1 MSGRFKGSLWYAY
14 AAGSLFCALSLSACA
29 PYIRTESRLHSLFTQ
44 GRYRQA
50 VSFLDSHKKSY
61 GRNNLLL
68 YLLNKGCILHLSG
81 EYRQSIDVFEK
92 AKQEYDRLYTKSVT
106 GIAGTWMINE
116 YAAPYRGEDF
126 ERVMINIFQAINY
139 SLLGNIEE
147 ALVEARDV
155 DSKLRLINNRYAPDE
170 KNAYKEDAFAR
181 FFMGILYEA
190 LESAEGYNDARVS
203 YSKALEIY
211 RDDYAGNYNLRP
223 PSLLKEKLLAA
234 AEFMEKPAGKAQK
247 AEVYLIQY
255 NGLLP
260 LKTETAIPIPLPDG
274 YIVSL
279 AFPQYK
285 KREPL
290 IQRSRFEAKNS
301 QGVSFEAEAELA
313 QDIGAIAGRSL
324 ENRKARLIA
333 KAALSAAAKYFAEKE
348 IEKKVKKEYGENSG
362 LGFRVAGSL
371 FNLITNKAD
380 LRSWQTL
387 PSRISICGLLLEPG
401 EYNLAVINSDSS
413 GNFLSR
419 QEIGSVRLSAGEK
432 KFCIA
437 RGIAD

>member
-1 MSGRFKGSLWYAY
+1 MFRRFKGLPRRVYI
-14 AAGSLFCALSLSACA
+14 AGSLFCALFLCACA
-29 PYIRTESRLHSLFTQ
+29 PYIRTESSLRAFLTQ

-50 VSFLDSHKKSY
+50 ASFLDSNKKSY

-68 YLLNKGCILHLSG
+68 YLLNKGGILHLSG
-81 EYRQSIDVFEK
+81 EYRQSIDIFEK
-92 AKQEYDRLYTKSVT
+92 AKQEYDRLYTKSAT
-106 GIAGTWMINE
+106 GIAGTWLINE

-126 ERVMINIFQAINY
+126 ERVMINIFQALNY
-139 SLLGNIEE
+139 SLLDNIEE

-155 DSKLRLINNRYAPDE
+155 DLKLRLINNRYGPNE

-181 FFMGILYEA
+181 FLMGILYGA
-190 LESAEGYNDARVS
+190 LKSSDGYNDAYIS
-203 YSKALEIY
+203 YSRALEIY
-211 RDDYAGNYNLRP
+211 RDDYAQNYNVRP
-223 PSLLKEKLLAA
+223 PSLLKENLLAA
-234 AEFMEKPAGKAQK
+234 AEFMEKPARKTQK

-255 NGLLP
+255 NGVLP
-260 LKTETAIPIPLPDG
+260 LKTETTIPIPLPDG

-290 IQRSRFEAKNS
+290 IQRSRFEAKNN
-301 QGVSFEAEAELA
+301 QGASFEAETELA
-313 QDIGAIAGRSL
+313 QDIGAIAIKNL
-324 ENRKARLIA
+324 ENRKARVIA
-333 KAALSAAAKYFAEKE
+333 KAAASAGAKYFAEKE

-380 LRSWQTL
+380 LRSWQIL
-387 PSRISICGLLLEPG
+387 PSQIRICRLLLEPG

-413 GNFLSR
+413 GNSLSR

-437 RGIAD
+437 RGIGE